1 MAHGIDN
8 ISYDIEDYMDAEE
21 LDGFR
26 SALASMLMDTTE
38 LDAEFVYSIVFSSG
52 RRIVWH

>member
-1 MAHGIDN
+1 MAYGFDRV
-8 ISYDIEDYMDAEE
+8 SYSIEDYMDAEE

-26 SALASMLMDTTE
+26 SALASMLLDTTE
-38 LDAEFVYSIVFSSG
+38 LEPEFVYSLVFSSG

>member
-1 MAHGIDN
+1 MARGVDKV
-8 ISYDIEDYMDAEE
+8 SYNIEDYMDPEE

-38 LDAEFVYSIVFSSG
+38 LDAEFVYSLVFSSG
-52 RRIVWH
+52 RRILWH